1 MEQLV
6 ILQLK
11 LLRWKVLLY
20 RAKTDNLLAKN
31 GGTIVISKHWAHYI
45 MAQTN
50 VVKRHGNTK
59 SKVTC
64 TNFEEIREQ
73 FILVIKTII
82 AFEEIPDDLI
92 LNWGHTEINYV
103 HVSSLII
110 ARESFKKME
119 STGIMTRNK
128 LHMFQA

>member
-73 FILVIKTII
+73 FILVIKTVI

-92 LNWGHTEINYV
+92 LNWGHTEINYI
-103 HVSSLII
+103 HVSSWII
-110 ARESFKKME
+110 ARKSFKKME
-119 STGIMTRNK
+119 NTYWHNDK
-128 LHMFQA
+128 K